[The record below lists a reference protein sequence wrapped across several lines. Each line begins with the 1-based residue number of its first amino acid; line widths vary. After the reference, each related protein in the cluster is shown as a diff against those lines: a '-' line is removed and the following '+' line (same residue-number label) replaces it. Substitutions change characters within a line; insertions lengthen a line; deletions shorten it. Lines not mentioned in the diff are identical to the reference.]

1 MVNSTVLFDYSLII
15 IGHGVWKSNYAAHDA
30 PYSQI
35 IRLSESPRKK
45 NISGLKNLV
54 AGGLDCGEEGRG
66 GGGRRGNCRVRL
78 RVGNN
83 LIQNFQC

>member
-66 GGGRRGNCRVRL
+66 GGGRG
-78 RVGNN
+78 GEG
-83 LIQNFQC
+83 IAGFD